1 MKTKRQLSPAQV
13 AARDERRQSL
23 IAMNKKISAMT
34 PAERD
39 ALTASF
45 GTILTCEG
53 RALSPRNSML
63 VWMQLGATAS
73 VVGGFNQWQKVG
85 RRVMPGQHGAQ
96 ALVPLG
102 RKVQDASGEVSTTD
116 DGEGMHFT
124 TTTYFDVTQTETMEA
139 AAARRAELCPA

>member
-1 MKTKRQLSPAQV
+1 MKTKRQLTPAQA

-23 IAMNKKISAMT
+23 IAMNRKISAMT

-39 ALTASF
+39 ALTASI
-45 GTILTCEG
+45 GAILTCEG

-63 VWMQLGATAS
+63 VWMQIPAAS
-73 VVGGFNQWQKVG
+73 LVGGFHQWQKVG
-85 RRVMPGQHGAQ
+85 RCVMKDQHGAQ

-124 TTTYFDVTQTETMEA
+124 TTTYFDVTQTETMED
-139 AAARRAELCPA
+139 AAARRAAAA